1 MNAVTQLV
9 PAAAASKFAEQRV
22 ARYDWLALS
31 NELELFRLRRPEAPR
46 HAR

>member
-31 NELELFRLRRPEAPR
+31 NELDSSAAPS
-46 HAR
+46 